1 VTGRWIVIVIVTAL
15 GATLA
20 PPAAL
25 AQTALDPASRAVA
38 LDGEIARVLATIERA
53 ESRKARGDAEIEG
66 LADRRT
72 AARQRL
78 RLRTRAL
85 YRITRSGMLPLA
97 GGFQALLAHLSRV
110 ERLERMVQDD
120 LESLR
125 ALRTRGQALRSETGE
140 LAATIESSRQEL
152 RALQGRKRA
161 LGRHGDVADAFADA
175 FLHGAPAM
183 PAADEPAYGTI
194 RVVGDEGG
202 PSFAS
207 MRGRLAMPISGAV
220 DIREGRREDGPG
232 LDFMAPPGTPVR
244 VVAEGRVAFSD
255 RYGSYGRLVIVD
267 HGDSYFTVY
276 GGLGAVDAR
285 VGDWVSR
292 GARIGSVG
300 ADHRPSSL
308 FFEVRQG
315 TRTLDAVSWIGL

>member
-1 VTGRWIVIVIVTAL
+1 MSRITSVAL
-15 GATLA
+15 VATLWL
-20 PPAAL
+20 AA
-25 AQTALDPASRAVA
+25 ASAAGQTALDPASRQAA
-38 LDGEIARVLATIERA
+38 LDGEIARVMGVIERS
-53 ESRKARGDAEIEG
+53 EGRKARVDAEIEG
-66 LADRRT
+66 LADRRS

-78 RLRTRAL
+78 RARTRAL

-97 GGFQALLAHLSRV
+97 GGFQALLGHLSRV
-110 ERLERMVQDD
+110 ERLERMVEDD

-125 ALRTRGQALRSETGE
+125 ALRIRGEALRAETGE
-140 LAATIESSRQEL
+140 LAATIEEAREQL
-152 RALQGRKRA
+152 RSLRGRKRA
-161 LGRHGDVADAFADA
+161 LGSRGDIADAFNEA
-175 FLHGAPAM
+175 LRRGAPEVTAS
-183 PAADEPAYGTI
+183 DEPTYGTI
-194 RVVGDEGG
+194 RVVGDDQG

-207 MRGRLAMPISGAV
+207 MRGRLAMPIGGAV

-244 VVAEGRVAFSD
+244 AVAEGRVAFND

-276 GGLGAVDAR
+276 GGLGAIDVR

-300 ADHRPSSL
+300 SDHRPSSL